1 MRRKREPVV
10 ESVAI
15 NSAYRAGAIIGTPDT
30 VVVAQGAEGEIKI
43 AQSFP
48 QQGIGDIK
56 RDAGGDLATQ
66 SVGGH
71 YGGFAGAADP
81 GNVGQRIGAAIDLR
95 RAALIAVNKQI
106 DA

>member
-56 RDAGGDLATQ
+56 GMLVETWRPRA
-66 SVGGH
+66 SVVTTV
-71 YGGFAGAADP
+71 ASPAP
-81 GNVGQRIGAAIDLR
+81 
-95 RAALIAVNKQI
+95 LIQGTLVSV
-106 DA
+106 